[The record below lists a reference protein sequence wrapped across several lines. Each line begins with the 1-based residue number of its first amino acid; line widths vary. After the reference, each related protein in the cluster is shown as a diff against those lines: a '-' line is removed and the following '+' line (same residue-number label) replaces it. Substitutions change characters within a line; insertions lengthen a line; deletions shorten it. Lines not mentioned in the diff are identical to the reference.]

1 MSTGSDAP
9 EDDIEDHSERLIASF
24 AVSAAGE
31 PYIRFSRGEVP
42 PLPAVLVC
50 RHHEL
55 LLVFSMTSYAQTIH
69 PWLWC
74 LTSPQTSM
82 GLSLPSPS
90 HTTNI
95 DRAKASMFY
104 LKTHAA

>member
-50 RHHEL
+50 RHHGL
-55 LLVFSMTSYAQTIH
+55 LLDFVFSMTSSARTIH

-74 LTSPQTSM
+74 LTFLQTSM

-95 DRAKASMFY
+95 DRAKASMFI
-104 LKTHAA
+104 